1 MNTKIII
8 NCFILLIALMFIGL
22 TCMAQDKSQVKSF
35 QIDTK
40 DGNSYIGQV
49 LSTDSVKVVFKSDL
63 LGEITIRQDEIKK
76 MTALDVKRVVEGQYW
91 LENPQSTRYF
101 FSPNGYGL
109 KKGEG
114 YYQNIWVMMNSFA
127 VGVNDY
133 VSIGGGII
141 PLFLFAGSPTPA
153 YITAKVSL
161 PVVKDK
167 INLGAG
173 LLAGTVI
180 GEPDT
185 GFGIFYGLATFGSKN
200 ENVTLGM
207 GYAFA
212 SDEGTSAPMFNLNGM
227 IRVGPKG
234 YLLTENYLFTN
245 GSSTVLLLSFGG
257 RTIIKGAGLDYGL
270 IIPAS
275 SEMDS
280 FVAIPWLGI
289 TVPFGNH
296 K

>member
-1 MNTKIII
+1 MNTKMII
-8 NCFILLIALMFIGL
+8 NCFILMFVLMLTGL
-22 TCMAQDKSQVKSF
+22 TCMAQDKQQVKTY
-35 QIDTK
+35 QIETK
-40 DGNSYIGQV
+40 DGNSFIGKV
-49 LSTDSVKVVFKSDL
+49 LSNDSVQVVFKSDL
-63 LGEITIRQDEIKK
+63 LGEITIRQADIKK
-76 MTALDVKRVVEGQYW
+76 MTTIDVKQVVGGQYW

-114 YYQNIWVMMNSFA
+114 YYQNIWVLMNSFA

-133 VSIGGGII
+133 VSLGGGII
-141 PLFLFAGSPTPA
+141 PLFLFGGVPTPV
-153 YITAKVSL
+153 YLTAKASI

-167 INLGAG
+167 FNLGAG
-173 LLAGTVI
+173 LLAGTVL

-185 GFGIFYGLATFGSKN
+185 GFGIFYGLATVGSRDR
-200 ENVTLGM
+200 NVTAGI
-207 GYAFA
+207 GYAI
-212 SDEGTSAPMFNLNGM
+212 SSNSETSSPMFNLNGM

-245 GSSTVLLLSFGG
+245 GSSSVLMLSFGG

-270 IIPAS
+270 IIPAG
-275 SEMDS
+275 SEIDS

-289 TVPFGNH
+289 TVPFG
-296 K
+296 KK

>member
-1 MNTKIII
+1 MKTRIIVSSI
-8 NCFILLIALMFIGL
+8 IAAFVFMLTGL
-22 TCMAQDKSQVKSF
+22 TCFAQDKSQVKTY
-35 QIDTK
+35 QIETT
-40 DGNSYIGQV
+40 DGNTYVGQL
-49 LSTDSVKVVFKSDL
+49 LSSDSTKIILKTVK
-63 LGEITIRQDEIKK
+63 LGEISLLNSDIRKK
-76 MTALDVKRVVEGQYW
+76 TVLESNQLKGDKIWLD
-91 LENPQSTRYF
+91 NPQSTRYF

-114 YYQNIWVMMNSFA
+114 YYQNIWVLMNSFA

-141 PLFLFAGSPTPA
+141 PFFLFAGSPTPA
-153 YITAKVSL
+153 YITAKASI

-167 INLGAG
+167 FNLGAG
-173 LLAGTVI
+173 LLAGTVL

-185 GFGIFYGLATFGSKN
+185 GFGLFYGLATLGSKDK
-200 ENVTLGM
+200 NVTVGM

-212 SDEGTSAPMFNLNGM
+212 SNSGTSAPMFNLNGM

-245 GSSTVLLLSFGG
+245 GSSSVLLLSFGG

-270 IIPAS
+270 VIPVS

-289 TVPFGNH
+289 TVPFG
-296 K
+296 KK

>member
-1 MNTKIII
+1 METKINRIRL
-8 NCFILLIALMFIGL
+8 ILTLVLMLTGL
-22 TCMAQDKSQVKSF
+22 TSFAQDKSLVKTY
-35 QIDTK
+35 QIETT
-40 DGNSYIGQV
+40 DGNTYVGQV
-49 LSTDSVKVVFKSDL
+49 ISSDSTKIILKTVK
-63 LGEITIRQDEIKK
+63 LGEISLLKSDISKK
-76 MTALDVKRVVEGQYW
+76 TVLESNQLKGDNIWLD
-91 LENPQSTRYF
+91 NPQSTRYF

-114 YYQNIWVMMNSFA
+114 YYQNIWVLMNSFA

-133 VSIGGGII
+133 ISLGGGII

-153 YITAKVSL
+153 YITAKVSI

-167 INLGAG
+167 VNLGAG
-173 LLAGTVI
+173 LLAGSVL

-185 GFGIFYGLATFGSKN
+185 SFGIFYGLATVGSKDK
-200 ENVTLGM
+200 NVTVGM

-212 SDEGTSAPMFNLNGM
+212 SNSGTSAPMFNLNAM

-270 IIPAS
+270 MIPAS
-275 SEMDS
+275 SEINS
-280 FVAIPWLGI
+280 LVAIPWLGI
-289 TVPFGNH
+289 TVPFG
-296 K
+296 KK